1 MGRKNCKKVLTNAPC
16 SGNIIKRFGEGSKLR
31 LRHRRIQ
38 TRTRERRGHG
48 LEKFR
53 KKFLTS
59 GSECAILNKLSERAV
74 GAAKVNPADER
85 AAKEFEKA
93 RKKFLTKEKRC
104 GILDKRRKS
113 AVCTL

>member
-1 MGRKNCKKVLTNAPC
+1 M
-16 SGNIIKRFGEGSKLR
+16 
-31 LRHRRIQ
+31 RRIQ
-38 TRTRERRGHG
+38 ALTRERRGHG

-59 GSECAILNKLSERAV
+59 GSECGILNKLSERAA
-74 GAAKVNPADER
+74 GAAKVNPANER
-85 AAKEFEKA
+85 IANRLEKV